1 MNVPPALFFLLLP
14 AAIVI
19 GWLYLHANADVE
31 QRINVREAQ
40 HMIDSASIDKDFA
53 RIAGDKAGEEAA
65 QKRIAAAEQ
74 QLQAA
79 VAARE
84 ARAKTDERVKVRSAV
99 DQLIN
104 NPQQEKRK

>member
-1 MNVPPALFFLLLP
+1 MNLPPALFFLLLP

-19 GWLYLHANADVE
+19 GWLYLHADADVE

-40 HMIDSASIDKDFA
+40 HLIDSASIDKDFA

-65 QKRIAAAEQ
+65 QKRVDNSQQ

-79 VAARE
+79 VDARD
-84 ARAKTDERVKVRSAV
+84 ARAKTDERAKVRGAV
-99 DQLIN
+99 DELIN
-104 NPQQEKRK
+104 NHRKDK